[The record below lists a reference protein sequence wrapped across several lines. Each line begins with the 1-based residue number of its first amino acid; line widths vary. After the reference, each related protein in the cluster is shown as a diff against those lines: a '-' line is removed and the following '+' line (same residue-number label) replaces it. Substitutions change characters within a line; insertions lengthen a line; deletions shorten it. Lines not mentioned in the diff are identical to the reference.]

1 MISHG
6 YAVGDFN
13 EILFNCEKKGG
24 PPRAKTCMERFR
36 KVLED
41 CDLHDLGYTGDPF
54 TWHNHHHLAASYI
67 KERLDRAVANNTW
80 QRKFPL
86 VKVKNGDP
94 RHSDHRPVI
103 VDVGERDDIYRGSPM
118 EIMQKFEAR
127 WLEEEECQTKV
138 QQAWAASIQKG
149 GNSMIQIQ
157 GEILKELWVWDREV
171 LGELQKRV
179 RKAKKELEICRRRSI
194 SQEQVDREHLLRY
207 KLDHLQDQL
216 NVYRKQRAH
225 TAWLLKGD
233 RNTKFFHAYASKR
246 RRKNTI
252 KKLKGDGDVVVEGER
267 LKLFVANHYQNLFM
281 SHAGNHCD
289 EVLRCVRTCVSHEMN
304 ESLLTP
310 FTSEEVFVALE
321 SIGDLKAPGTD
332 GMPSIF
338 YKKILEST
346 G

>member
-1 MISHG
+1 
-6 YAVGDFN
+6 
-13 EILFNCEKKGG
+13 
-24 PPRAKTCMERFR
+24 MERFR

-54 TWHNHHHLAASYI
+54 TWRNHHHLAASYI

-80 QRKFPL
+80 RRKFPL

-233 RNTKFFHAYASKR
+233 RNTKFFHAYA
-246 RRKNTI
+246 
-252 KKLKGDGDVVVEGER
+252 
-267 LKLFVANHYQNLFM
+267 
-281 SHAGNHCD
+281 
-289 EVLRCVRTCVSHEMN
+289 
-304 ESLLTP
+304 
-310 FTSEEVFVALE
+310 
-321 SIGDLKAPGTD
+321 
-332 GMPSIF
+332 
-338 YKKILEST
+338 
-346 G
+346 